1 MMGKLNRWF
10 FVVVVVVVVEN
21 YDLAA
26 ISLNPALKEDENYYP
41 QVFLQECNYIQKK
54 QIRHFFLHFFF
65 LPMGLMKNKF
75 E

>member
-1 MMGKLNRWF
+1 MMGKLNRCIF
-10 FVVVVVVVVEN
+10 FVVEN

-54 QIRHFFLHFFF
+54 
-65 LPMGLMKNKF
+65 KNKAF
-75 E
+75 FSPFFSSSNGSDGEQI